1 MVLYKRESKFS
12 LAIKARN
19 VWKRVIM
26 GISTKTRI
34 ARSIGRS
41 QGDVFLRAHFADF
54 GSSSR
59 VTRALSELMDERKL
73 VRLGYG
79 VYAKTIPSVVTGN
92 AIPRK
97 VLESLVVE
105 AFNSLGIP
113 MELGAARL
121 AYATGNSN
129 QVPMSVTVSTGS
141 RRVSRKLKLGNR
153 EVKYEKPLTRA
164 S

>member
-1 MVLYKRESKFS
+1 
-12 LAIKARN
+12 
-19 VWKRVIM
+19 M

-41 QGDVFLRAHFADF
+41 KRDVFLRANFADF
-54 GSSSR
+54 GSPSR
-59 VTRALSELMDERKL
+59 VTRALSELINERKL

-79 VYAKTIPSVVTGN
+79 VYARTVPSVVTGN

-113 MELGAARL
+113 MDLGPARL
-121 AYATGNSN
+121 AYVTGNSN
-129 QVPMSVTVSTGS
+129 QVPMSVTISTGS